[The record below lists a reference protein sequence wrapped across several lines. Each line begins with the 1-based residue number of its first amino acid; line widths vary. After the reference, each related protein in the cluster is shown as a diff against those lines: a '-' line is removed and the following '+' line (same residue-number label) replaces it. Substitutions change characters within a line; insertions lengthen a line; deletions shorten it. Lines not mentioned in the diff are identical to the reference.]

1 MCAVVPLFR
10 ALAALA
16 VVLALLACQERDR
29 RAHRTD
35 RVRVWHTF
43 SAAETEEL
51 NRVIGERGQAADVE
65 VTMLTFARGQLVLR
79 DIFTAGEGC
88 PDVIRIDATW
98 LPGLAPYLDTA
109 PSALVGAR
117 KWLPE
122 AMELARYQG
131 KTYGLPQSID
141 GLALIARRSVI
152 AGAKIHWPPKTAAE
166 LAADAKALQG
176 KRPYALDTRI
186 DAYWFLPFLRAHGGD
201 LFDPFSGAL
210 GIDKYGA
217 AKALDDFAAMFK
229 PGGMAPPPAAAGT
242 ELREELRRFYDDQ
255 VALVIEGPWA
265 IAELANGKLE
275 ELTVAALPL
284 GPEGRATAP
293 RGGQLFAVP
302 KCSARPAQGWALA
315 AELTAP
321 DVQIGWAQRFGVV
334 PTTEAAL
341 TGSGLTV
348 QEFYRALQV
357 GRRLPQHPVTPELF
371 DDLTPAIAAV
381 VAGDATA
388 QEALDGVARA
398 WARIRSRHAID
409 APTPEGP

>member
-1 MCAVVPLFR
+1 MLALVLP
-10 ALAALA
+10 LAAG
-16 VVLALLACQERDR
+16 CQSRDR
-29 RAHRTD
+29 RAARTD
-35 RVRVWHTF
+35 RVRLWHTF

-51 NRVIGERGQAADVE
+51 NRVIGERGKAADVE

-98 LPGLAPYLDTA
+98 LPGLAPYLDSA
-109 PSALVGAR
+109 PTALVHDR

-122 AMELARYQG
+122 AIELAHYHDQY
-131 KTYGLPQSID
+131 YGLPQSID
-141 GLALIARRSVI
+141 GLALIARRAVI
-152 AGAKIHWPPKTAAE
+152 ERSKIHWPPKTAAE
-166 LAADAKALQG
+166 LVADATALRG
-176 KRPYALDTRI
+176 ERPYALDTRI

-210 GIDKYGA
+210 GIDTPGA
-217 AKALDDFAAMFK
+217 AKALDDFAAMFQ

-242 ELREELRRFYDDQ
+242 ELREELRRFHDDQ

-265 IAELANGKLE
+265 ISELADGKLD

-284 GPEGRATAP
+284 DGKGRATAP

-302 KCSARPAQGWALA
+302 KCSSHPGDGWALA

-341 TGSGLTV
+341 TGSGLAV
-348 QEFYRALQV
+348 QEFYRALQM

-388 QEALDGVARA
+388 EEALAGVARA